1 MFKVLYWG
9 FSFLLLS
16 NSSTHISY
24 LVIVQLPHLLGYP
37 WIHLL
42 EGGVYHLLVLRFKT
56 RFEEEVWILVIDEF
70 TSQTLLDDELFVLS
84 ILHGLLQ
91 ILSINQFLSGGC
103 DQVVFLSP
111 TASDHLGPKHRN
123 HKFATPL
130 IENRMCAGAQRVRS
144 LVNGSRFHDLAA
156 SLG

>member
-103 DQVVFLSP
+103 NQVVFLSP
-111 TASDHLGPKHRN
+111 TPCDHLCPEHRD
-123 HKFATPL
+123 HKFAASL
-130 IENRMCAGAQRVRS
+130 IEDRMCAGAQRV
-144 LVNGSRFHDLAA
+144 
-156 SLG
+156 